1 MVEVRRVETKGMMRD
16 FIMLPW
22 TARIYE
28 NDPAWIPPIIS
39 DQKKLFNR
47 KKGYFFEIGEV
58 EFFLAYKNSRL
69 LGRITA
75 HVNHLYEDKYDKETG
90 FFGFFEAVNDP
101 EVACAL
107 FDTASDWLKHKGK
120 KIMNGPQSFS
130 IYDSIGFEVEGAQN
144 IPSVGLFHFAPYY
157 KNLAESCGFS
167 KCIDWYSFLVKRV
180 NYAQHAPYLDDVRK
194 GLLSSTDAVF
204 KKLEK
209 RDMQSRVKE
218 VQHIFNEA
226 WEENWGH
233 LPLTDKQM
241 EMIFHELKVF
251 IIPEFAIFAEKDG
264 KTIGFIITIPDI
276 NPALRILNGR
286 LYPWR
291 LLRFMR
297 EAKKTKRVR
306 TVIMGVLPE
315 YRGQHIDDIFYL
327 KAIEQGLLSD
337 IWESDCSLIAET
349 NTKMIHA
356 LQPLTPEHYKTY
368 RIYER
373 SIP

>member
-1 MVEVRRVETKGMMRD
+1 MVEVKRVERNGMMKD

-28 NDPAWIPPIIS
+28 NDPAWIPPIIR
-39 DQKKLFNR
+39 DQKRLFD
-47 KKGYFFEIGEV
+47 KSKGYFFEIGEAA
-58 EFFLAYKNSRL
+58 FFVAYRGSRPV
-69 LGRITA
+69 GRITA
-75 HVNHLYEDKYDKETG
+75 HVNHLYEEKYDNDTG

-101 EVACAL
+101 EVARAL
-107 FDTASDWLKHKGK
+107 FDTASSWLIHNGK

-130 IYDSIGFEVEGAQN
+130 IYDSVGFEVAGAGN

-157 KNLAESCGFS
+157 KDLAEACGLT

-180 NYAQHAPYLDDVRK
+180 NYSQHALYLDDVRK
-194 GLLSSTDAVF
+194 SLLKDTDIVF
-204 KKLEK
+204 KKLDRKDLK
-209 RDMQSRVKE
+209 RRVGE

-226 WEENWGH
+226 WEGNWGH
-233 LPLTDKQM
+233 LPLTDRQM
-241 EMIFHELKVF
+241 EMIFSELKMF
-251 IIPEFAIFAEKDG
+251 IIPEFALFAEKDG
-264 KTIGFIITIPDI
+264 KTVGFIVTIPDI
-276 NPALRILNGR
+276 NPALRIMNGR

-291 LLRFMR
+291 ILRFMR
-297 EAKKTKRVR
+297 EAKKTRRVR

-327 KAIEQGLLSD
+327 KAIEQGILLD

-356 LQPLTPEHYKTY
+356 LEPLTPEHYKTY
-368 RIYER
+368 RIYEKP
-373 SIP
+373 IP